1 MVANKLAQLSD
12 TELALME
19 KLMHKEFLEE
29 SERIKTWKSKN
40 LYDKPMTKTKMLA
53 SCITAIQSQR
63 SLNKTLEVRW

>member
-53 SCITAIQSQR
+53 SCISAIKSQR